1 MKSINTNTMSNRIFI
16 GIATV
21 LLAWNTQAQE
31 VLALDQAI
39 AMALEHN
46 HNLKIAELSSQQA
59 ANAAT
64 MGNAGM
70 LPNIVATAG
79 ANVSQQ
85 NSNLEFATGQTQ
97 DVEGAQSMSQNMS
110 LGISQTLFAGGRIQ
124 RSYALLKTA
133 EQSASLAE
141 QQAMETTIA
150 MVWSQYTGLAL
161 LQRSVVTAQQ
171 VLLFSAQR
179 YERAMLTNS
188 LGGSNTTERLSAEVD
203 LNRDSINL
211 LEVQAQYQLAKNSF
225 ATYIGWENSD
235 FLVDESGITDA
246 INATD
251 LPDDLLANLRENNS
265 ALLLAQTS
273 VNAAGLQEKL
283 QQSTL
288 FPTIAAQASYGLNQS
303 QAEAG
308 FLTASQQQGLN
319 AGISLQYN
327 LFSGFQSKTQRQNA
341 ALEVLKAQE
350 QLDLVSETLENTL
363 ANAMD
368 VFNNAIKIAAIETK
382 NMEVAERRL
391 MRMSELHALGK
402 ASSLELREAQIA
414 WLNANNGMYSAQF
427 QAVNAKITVLA
438 LVGSL
443 GR

>member
-1 MKSINTNTMSNRIFI
+1 MSNRFFI
-16 GIATV
+16 GIAAV
-21 LLAWNTQAQE
+21 LLALNTQAQE

-39 AMALEHN
+39 STALEHN

-64 MGNAGM
+64 VGNAGM
-70 LPNIVATAG
+70 LPNLVATAG

-97 DVEGAQSMSQNMS
+97 DVEGAQSLSQNMS

-133 EQSASLAE
+133 EQGASLAE
-141 QQAMETTIA
+141 KQAMETTIA

-161 LQRSVVTAQQ
+161 LQRSVSTAKESAA
-171 VLLFSAQR
+171 FSSQR
-179 YERAMLTNS
+179 YERALLTNS
-188 LGGSNTTERLSAEVD
+188 LGGSNTTERLAAEVD

-211 LEVQAQYQLAKNSF
+211 LEVQAQFQLAKNSF
-225 ATYIGWENSD
+225 ATYIGLDNSD
-235 FLVDESGITDA
+235 FIVDESGISDA

-251 LPDDLLANLRENNS
+251 FPDDLLANLRANNS

-273 VNAAGLQEKL
+273 VNTASLQEKL
-283 QQSTL
+283 QKSTL
-288 FPTIAAQASYGLNQS
+288 FPVVAVQASYGLNQS

-350 QLDLVSETLENTL
+350 QLDQVSETLENTL

-368 VFNNAIKIAAIETK
+368 VFNNAVEIAAIETK
-382 NMEVAERRL
+382 NVEVAERRL

-427 QAVNAKITVLA
+427 EAVNAKITVLA

>member
-1 MKSINTNTMSNRIFI
+1 MSNRIFI

-39 AMALEHN
+39 ATALEHN

-70 LPNIVATAG
+70 LPNVVATAG

-133 EQSASLAE
+133 EQSASIAE

-161 LQRSVVTAQQ
+161 LQRSVMTAQQ
-171 VLLFSAQR
+171 VLLFSSKR

-203 LNRDSINL
+203 LNRDSISL

-350 QLDLVSETLENTL
+350 QLDQVSETLENTL

>member
-1 MKSINTNTMSNRIFI
+1 MKSINTKTMSNRIFI

-39 AMALEHN
+39 AASLEHN

-235 FLVDESGITDA
+235 FMVAESGITDA

-265 ALLLAQTS
+265 ALLLAQTP

>member
-1 MKSINTNTMSNRIFI
+1 MSNRFFI

-21 LLAWNTQAQE
+21 LLALNTQAQE

-39 AMALEHN
+39 STALEHN

-64 MGNAGM
+64 VGNAGM
-70 LPNIVATAG
+70 LPNLVATAG

-97 DVEGAQSMSQNMS
+97 DVEGAQSLSQNMS

-133 EQSASLAE
+133 EQGASLAE
-141 QQAMETTIA
+141 KQAMETTIA

-161 LQRSVVTAQQ
+161 LQRSVSTAKESAA
-171 VLLFSAQR
+171 FSSQR
-179 YERAMLTNS
+179 YERALLTNS
-188 LGGSNTTERLSAEVD
+188 LGGSNTTERLAAEVD

-211 LEVQAQYQLAKNSF
+211 LEVQAQFQLAKNSF
-225 ATYIGWENSD
+225 ATYIGLDNSD
-235 FLVDESGITDA
+235 FIVDESGISDA

-251 LPDDLLANLRENNS
+251 FPDDLLANLRANNS

-273 VNAAGLQEKL
+273 VNTASLQEKL
-283 QQSTL
+283 QKSTL
-288 FPTIAAQASYGLNQS
+288 FPVVAVQASYGLNQS

-350 QLDLVSETLENTL
+350 QLDQVSETLENTL

-368 VFNNAIKIAAIETK
+368 VFNNAVEIAAIETK
-382 NMEVAERRL
+382 NVEVAERRL

-427 QAVNAKITVLA
+427 EAVNAKITVLA

>member
-1 MKSINTNTMSNRIFI
+1 MSNRFFI

-21 LLAWNTQAQE
+21 LLALNTQAQE

-39 AMALEHN
+39 STALEHN

-64 MGNAGM
+64 IGNAGM
-70 LPNIVATAG
+70 LPNLVATAG

-97 DVEGAQSMSQNMS
+97 DVEGAQSLSQNMS

-133 EQSASLAE
+133 EQGASLAE
-141 QQAMETTIA
+141 KQAMETTIA

-161 LQRSVVTAQQ
+161 LQRSVSTAKESAA
-171 VLLFSAQR
+171 FSSQR
-179 YERAMLTNS
+179 YERALLTNS
-188 LGGSNTTERLSAEVD
+188 LGGSNTTERLAAEVD

-211 LEVQAQYQLAKNSF
+211 LEVQAQFQLAKNSF
-225 ATYIGWENSD
+225 ATYIGLDNSD
-235 FLVDESGITDA
+235 FIVDESGISDA

-251 LPDDLLANLRENNS
+251 FPDDLLANLRANNS

-273 VNAAGLQEKL
+273 VNTASLQEKL
-283 QQSTL
+283 QKSTL
-288 FPTIAAQASYGLNQS
+288 FPVVAVQASYGLNQS

-350 QLDLVSETLENTL
+350 QLDQVSETLENTL

-368 VFNNAIKIAAIETK
+368 VFNNAVEIAAIETK
-382 NMEVAERRL
+382 NVEVAERRL
-391 MRMSELHALGK
+391 IRMSELHALGK

-427 QAVNAKITVLA
+427 EAVNAKITVLA

>member
-1 MKSINTNTMSNRIFI
+1 MSNRFFI
-16 GIATV
+16 GIAAV
-21 LLAWNTQAQE
+21 LLALNTQAQE

-39 AMALEHN
+39 STALEHN

-64 MGNAGM
+64 IGNAGM
-70 LPNIVATAG
+70 LPNLVATAG

-97 DVEGAQSMSQNMS
+97 DVEGAQSLSQNMS

-133 EQSASLAE
+133 EQGASLAE
-141 QQAMETTIA
+141 KQAMETTIA

-161 LQRSVVTAQQ
+161 LQRSVSTARESAA
-171 VLLFSAQR
+171 FSSQR
-179 YERAMLTNS
+179 YERALLTNS
-188 LGGSNTTERLSAEVD
+188 LGGSNTTERLAAEVD

-211 LEVQAQYQLAKNSF
+211 LEVQAQFQLAKNSF
-225 ATYIGWENSD
+225 ATYIGLDNSD
-235 FLVDESGITDA
+235 FIVDESGISDA

-251 LPDDLLANLRENNS
+251 FPDDLLANLRANNS

-273 VNAAGLQEKL
+273 VNTASLQEKL
-283 QQSTL
+283 QKSTL
-288 FPTIAAQASYGLNQS
+288 FPVVAVQASYGLNQS

-350 QLDLVSETLENTL
+350 QLDQVSETLENTL

-368 VFNNAIKIAAIETK
+368 VFNNAVEIAAIETK
-382 NMEVAERRL
+382 NVEVAERRL
-391 MRMSELHALGK
+391 IRMSELHALGK

-427 QAVNAKITVLA
+427 EAVNAKITVLA

>member
-1 MKSINTNTMSNRIFI
+1 MSNRIFI

-21 LLAWNTQAQE
+21 FLAWNTQAQE

-39 AMALEHN
+39 ATALEHN

-70 LPNIVATAG
+70 LPNVVATAG

-141 QQAMETTIA
+141 QQAMESTIA

-161 LQRSVVTAQQ
+161 LQRSVITAQQ
-171 VLLFSAQR
+171 VLLFSSKR

-203 LNRDSINL
+203 LNRDSISL

-246 INATD
+246 FNATD

-350 QLDLVSETLENTL
+350 QLDQVSETLENTL
-363 ANAMD
+363 ANAID

>member
-1 MKSINTNTMSNRIFI
+1 MSNRIFI

-39 AMALEHN
+39 ATALEHN

-70 LPNIVATAG
+70 LPNVVATAG

-171 VLLFSAQR
+171 VLLFSSQR

-350 QLDLVSETLENTL
+350 QLDQVSETLENTL

-414 WLNANNGMYSAQF
+414 WLNAKNGMYSAQF
-427 QAVNAKITVLA
+427 QAVNAKITLLA

-443 GR
+443 GT

>member
-1 MKSINTNTMSNRIFI
+1 MSNRIFI

-21 LLAWNTQAQE
+21 LLAWNTQAQD

-39 AMALEHN
+39 ATALEHN

-70 LPNIVATAG
+70 LPNVVATAG

-141 QQAMETTIA
+141 QQAMESTIA

-171 VLLFSAQR
+171 VLLFSSKR

-203 LNRDSINL
+203 LNRDSISL

-225 ATYIGWENSD
+225 ATYIGRDNSD

-341 ALEVLKAQE
+341 ALKVLKAQE
-350 QLDLVSETLENTL
+350 QLDQVSETLENTL

>member
-1 MKSINTNTMSNRIFI
+1 MSNRIFI

-39 AMALEHN
+39 ATALEHN

-70 LPNIVATAG
+70 LPNVVATAG

-97 DVEGAQSMSQNMS
+97 DVEGAQSLSQNMS

-141 QQAMETTIA
+141 QQAMESTIA

-171 VLLFSAQR
+171 VLLFSSQR

-273 VNAAGLQEKL
+273 VNAASLQEKL

-350 QLDLVSETLENTL
+350 QLDQVSETLENTL

-402 ASSLELREAQIA
+402 ASGLELREAQIA

>member
-1 MKSINTNTMSNRIFI
+1 
-16 GIATV
+16 
-21 LLAWNTQAQE
+21 
-31 VLALDQAI
+31 
-39 AMALEHN
+39 
-46 HNLKIAELSSQQA
+46 
-59 ANAAT
+59 
-64 MGNAGM
+64 
-70 LPNIVATAG
+70 
-79 ANVSQQ
+79 
-85 NSNLEFATGQTQ
+85 
-97 DVEGAQSMSQNMS
+97 
-110 LGISQTLFAGGRIQ
+110 
-124 RSYALLKTA
+124 
-133 EQSASLAE
+133 
-141 QQAMETTIA
+141 METTIA

-161 LQRSVVTAQQ
+161 LQRSVSTARESAA
-171 VLLFSAQR
+171 FSSQR
-179 YERAMLTNS
+179 YERALLTNS
-188 LGGSNTTERLSAEVD
+188 LGGSNTTERLAAEVD

-211 LEVQAQYQLAKNSF
+211 LEVQAQFQLAKNSF
-225 ATYIGWENSD
+225 ATYIGLDNSD
-235 FLVDESGITDA
+235 FIVDESGISDA

-251 LPDDLLANLRENNS
+251 FPDDLLANLRANNS

-273 VNAAGLQEKL
+273 VNTASLQEKL
-283 QQSTL
+283 QKSTL
-288 FPTIAAQASYGLNQS
+288 FPVVAVQASYGLNQS

-350 QLDLVSETLENTL
+350 QLDQVSETLENTL

-368 VFNNAIKIAAIETK
+368 VFNNAVEIAAIETK
-382 NMEVAERRL
+382 NVEVAERRL

-427 QAVNAKITVLA
+427 EAVNAKITVLA

>member
-1 MKSINTNTMSNRIFI
+1 MSNRIFI

-39 AMALEHN
+39 ATALEHN

-70 LPNIVATAG
+70 LPNVVATAG

-171 VLLFSAQR
+171 VLLFSSQR

-350 QLDLVSETLENTL
+350 QLDQVSETLENTL

-414 WLNANNGMYSAQF
+414 WLNAKKGMYSAQF
-427 QAVNAKITVLA
+427 QAVNAKITLLA

-443 GR
+443 GT

>member
-1 MKSINTNTMSNRIFI
+1 MSTRIFI
-16 GIATV
+16 GMAT
-21 LLAWNTQAQE
+21 LFIAWNAQAQE
-31 VLALDQAI
+31 VLALDDAI
-39 AMALEHN
+39 SQALEHN
-46 HNLKIAELSSQQA
+46 HDLKVAGYSSQQA
-59 ANAAT
+59 ENAAT
-64 MGNAGM
+64 RGNAGM
-70 LPNIVATAG
+70 MPIILATAG

-85 NSNLEFATGQTQ
+85 NSNLEFATGQVQ
-97 DVEGAQSMSQNMS
+97 DVKGAQSLSQNIS
-110 LGISQTLFAGGRIQ
+110 LGISQTLYAGGRIQ
-124 RSYALLKTA
+124 SAYELLKTA

-161 LQRSVVTAQQ
+161 LQRSVITAQQ
-171 VLLFSAQR
+171 VLLFSSQR

-188 LGGSNTTERLSAEVD
+188 LGGSNTTARLSAEVD

-225 ATYIGWENSD
+225 ATYIGWEDSD
-235 FLVDESGITDA
+235 FLVDESGIMDV

-251 LPDDLLANLRENNS
+251 LPDDLLATLRENNS

-273 VNAAGLQEKL
+273 VNATSLQEKL

-327 LFSGFQSKTQRQNA
+327 LFAGFQSKTQRQNA

-350 QLDLVSETLENTL
+350 QLDQVSETLENTL

-368 VFNNAIKIAAIETK
+368 VYNNAKRIAAIETK
-382 NMEVAERRL
+382 NTEVAERRL
-391 MRMSELHALGK
+391 MRMSELHNLGK
-402 ASSLELREAQIA
+402 ASSLELREAQLA
-414 WLNANNGMYSAQF
+414 WLNANNGMHSAYF
-427 QAVNAKITVLA
+427 KAVNAKITVLV

>member
-1 MKSINTNTMSNRIFI
+1 MSTRIFI
-16 GIATV
+16 GITT
-21 LLAWNTQAQE
+21 LFLAWNAQAQE
-31 VLALDQAI
+31 VLALDDAI
-39 AMALEHN
+39 SQALEHN
-46 HNLKIAELSSQQA
+46 HDLKVAGYSRQQA
-59 ANAAT
+59 ENAAT
-64 MGNAGM
+64 RGNAGM
-70 LPNIVATAG
+70 MPNILATAG

-85 NSNLEFATGQTQ
+85 NSNLEFATGQVQ
-97 DVEGAQSMSQNMS
+97 DVKGAQSLSQNIS
-110 LGISQTLFAGGRIQ
+110 LGISQTLYAGGRIQ
-124 RSYALLKTA
+124 SAYELLKTA

-161 LQRSVVTAQQ
+161 LQRSVITAQQ
-171 VLLFSAQR
+171 VLLFSSQR
-179 YERAMLTNS
+179 YERAMVRNS

-225 ATYIGWENSD
+225 ATYIGWDNSD
-235 FLVDESGITDA
+235 FLVDESGVTDA

-251 LPDDLLANLRENNS
+251 LPDDLLATLRENNS

-273 VNAAGLQEKL
+273 VNAASLQEKL

-327 LFSGFQSKTQRQNA
+327 LFAGFQSKTQRQNA

-350 QLDLVSETLENTL
+350 QLDQVSETLENTL

-368 VFNNAIKIAAIETK
+368 VYNNAKRIAAIETK
-382 NMEVAERRL
+382 NTEVAERRL
-391 MRMSELHALGK
+391 TRMSELHNLGK
-402 ASSLELREAQIA
+402 VSSLELREAQLA
-414 WLNANNGMYSAQF
+414 WLNANNGMYSAYF

>member
-1 MKSINTNTMSNRIFI
+1 MSNRFFI

-21 LLAWNTQAQE
+21 LLALNTQAQE

-39 AMALEHN
+39 SAALEHN

-64 MGNAGM
+64 IGNAGM
-70 LPNIVATAG
+70 LPNLVATAG

-97 DVEGAQSMSQNMS
+97 DVEGAQSLSQNMS

-133 EQSASLAE
+133 EQGASLAE
-141 QQAMETTIA
+141 KQAMETTIA

-161 LQRSVVTAQQ
+161 LQRSVSTAKESAA
-171 VLLFSAQR
+171 FSSQR
-179 YERAMLTNS
+179 YERALLTNS
-188 LGGSNTTERLSAEVD
+188 LGGSNTTERLAAEVD

-211 LEVQAQYQLAKNSF
+211 LEVQAQFQLAKNSF
-225 ATYIGWENSD
+225 ATYIGLDNSD
-235 FLVDESGITDA
+235 FIVDESGISDA

-251 LPDDLLANLRENNS
+251 FPDDLLANLRANNS

-273 VNAAGLQEKL
+273 VNTASLQEKL
-283 QQSTL
+283 QKSTL
-288 FPTIAAQASYGLNQS
+288 FPVVAVQASYGLNQS

-350 QLDLVSETLENTL
+350 QLDQVSETLENTL

-368 VFNNAIKIAAIETK
+368 VFNNAVEIAAIETK
-382 NMEVAERRL
+382 NVEVAERRL
-391 MRMSELHALGK
+391 IRMSELHALGK

-427 QAVNAKITVLA
+427 EAVNAKITVLA

>member
-1 MKSINTNTMSNRIFI
+1 MSNRIFI

-39 AMALEHN
+39 AASLEHN

-97 DVEGAQSMSQNMS
+97 DVEGAQSLSQNMS

-161 LQRSVVTAQQ
+161 LQRSAITAQQ
-171 VLLFSAQR
+171 VLLFSSQR
-179 YERAMLTNS
+179 YERALLTNS

-211 LEVQAQYQLAKNSF
+211 LEVQAQFELAKNSF
-225 ATYIGWENSD
+225 ATYVGWDNSD

-246 INATD
+246 INAKD

-273 VNAAGLQEKL
+273 VNAANLQEKL

-319 AGISLQYN
+319 AGVSLQYN

-350 QLDLVSETLENTL
+350 QLDQVSETLENTL

-402 ASSLELREAQIA
+402 ASSFELREAQIA
-414 WLNANNGMYSAQF
+414 WLNANNGMHSAQF

>member
-1 MKSINTNTMSNRIFI
+1 MSNRIFI

-21 LLAWNTQAQE
+21 LLTWNTQAQE

-39 AMALEHN
+39 ATALEHN

-70 LPNIVATAG
+70 LPSVVATAG

-85 NSNLEFATGQTQ
+85 NSNLEFATGQTK
-97 DVEGAQSMSQNMS
+97 DVEGAQSLSQNMS

-141 QQAMETTIA
+141 QQAIETTIA

-161 LQRSVVTAQQ
+161 LQRSLVTAQQ
-171 VLLFSAQR
+171 VLLFSSKR
-179 YERAMLTNS
+179 FERAMLTNS

-211 LEVQAQYQLAKNSF
+211 LEVQAQYDLAKNSF
-225 ATYIGWENSD
+225 ATYIGWENFD

-273 VNAAGLQEKL
+273 VNAASLQEKL

-350 QLDLVSETLENTL
+350 QLDQVSETLENTL

>member
-1 MKSINTNTMSNRIFI
+1 MSTRIFI
-16 GIATV
+16 GMAT
-21 LLAWNTQAQE
+21 LFIAWNAQAQE
-31 VLALDQAI
+31 VLALDDAI
-39 AMALEHN
+39 SQALEHN
-46 HNLKIAELSSQQA
+46 HDLKVAGYSSQQA
-59 ANAAT
+59 ENAAT
-64 MGNAGM
+64 RGNAGM
-70 LPNIVATAG
+70 MPIILATAG

-85 NSNLEFATGQTQ
+85 NSNLEFATGQVQ
-97 DVEGAQSMSQNMS
+97 DVKGAQSLSQNIS
-110 LGISQTLFAGGRIQ
+110 LGISQTLYAGGRIQ
-124 RSYALLKTA
+124 SAYELLKTA

-161 LQRSVVTAQQ
+161 LQRSVITAQQ
-171 VLLFSAQR
+171 VLLFSSQR

-188 LGGSNTTERLSAEVD
+188 LGGSNTTARLSAEVD

-225 ATYIGWENSD
+225 ATYIGWEDSD
-235 FLVDESGITDA
+235 FLVDESGIKDV

-273 VNAAGLQEKL
+273 VNATILQEKL

-350 QLDLVSETLENTL
+350 QLDQVSETLENTL

>member
-1 MKSINTNTMSNRIFI
+1 MSNRIFI

-21 LLAWNTQAQE
+21 LFAWNTQAQE

-39 AMALEHN
+39 ATALEHN

-70 LPNIVATAG
+70 LPNVVATAG

-319 AGISLQYN
+319 AGISVQYN

-350 QLDLVSETLENTL
+350 QLDQVSETLENTL

>member
-1 MKSINTNTMSNRIFI
+1 MSNRIFI

-39 AMALEHN
+39 ATALEHN

-70 LPNIVATAG
+70 LPNVVATAG

-133 EQSASLAE
+133 EQSASIAE

-161 LQRSVVTAQQ
+161 LQRRVMTAQQ
-171 VLLFSAQR
+171 VLLFSSKR

-203 LNRDSINL
+203 LNRDSISL

-350 QLDLVSETLENTL
+350 QLDQVSETLENTL

>member
-1 MKSINTNTMSNRIFI
+1 MSNRIFI

-39 AMALEHN
+39 ATALEHN

-70 LPNIVATAG
+70 LPNVVATAG

-97 DVEGAQSMSQNMS
+97 DVEGAQSLSQNMS

-141 QQAMETTIA
+141 QQAMESTIA

-161 LQRSVVTAQQ
+161 LQRSVMTAQQ

-225 ATYIGWENSD
+225 ATYLGWENSD

-273 VNAAGLQEKL
+273 VNAASLQEKL

-350 QLDLVSETLENTL
+350 QLDQVSETLENTL

>member
-1 MKSINTNTMSNRIFI
+1 MSNRIFI

-21 LLAWNTQAQE
+21 LLTWNTQAQE

-39 AMALEHN
+39 ATALEHN

-70 LPNIVATAG
+70 LPNVVALAG

-97 DVEGAQSMSQNMS
+97 DVEGAQSLSQNMS

-171 VLLFSAQR
+171 VLLFSSQR

-235 FLVDESGITDA
+235 FLVEESGITDA

-273 VNAAGLQEKL
+273 VNAASLQEKL

-350 QLDLVSETLENTL
+350 QLDQVSETLENTL

-414 WLNANNGMYSAQF
+414 WLNAKNGMYSAHF

-443 GR
+443 GT

>member
-1 MKSINTNTMSNRIFI
+1 MSNRFFI

-21 LLAWNTQAQE
+21 LLALNTQAQE

-39 AMALEHN
+39 STALEHN

-64 MGNAGM
+64 IGNAGM
-70 LPNIVATAG
+70 LPNLVATAG

-97 DVEGAQSMSQNMS
+97 DVEGAQSLSQNMS

-133 EQSASLAE
+133 EQGASLAE
-141 QQAMETTIA
+141 KQAMETTIA

-161 LQRSVVTAQQ
+161 LQRSVSTAKESAA
-171 VLLFSAQR
+171 FSSQR
-179 YERAMLTNS
+179 YERALLTNS
-188 LGGSNTTERLSAEVD
+188 LGGSNTTERLAAEVD

-211 LEVQAQYQLAKNSF
+211 LEVQAQFQLAKNSF
-225 ATYIGWENSD
+225 ATYIGLDNSD
-235 FLVDESGITDA
+235 FIVDESGISDA

-251 LPDDLLANLRENNS
+251 FPDDLLANLRANNS

-273 VNAAGLQEKL
+273 VNTASLQEKL
-283 QQSTL
+283 QKSTL
-288 FPTIAAQASYGLNQS
+288 FPVVAVQASYGLNQS

-350 QLDLVSETLENTL
+350 QLDQVSETLENTL

-368 VFNNAIKIAAIETK
+368 VFNNAVEIAAIETK
-382 NMEVAERRL
+382 NVEVAERRL

-427 QAVNAKITVLA
+427 EAVNAKITVLA

>member
-1 MKSINTNTMSNRIFI
+1 MSNRIFI

-21 LLAWNTQAQE
+21 LFAWNTQAQE

-39 AMALEHN
+39 ATALEHN

-70 LPNIVATAG
+70 LPNVVATAG

-188 LGGSNTTERLSAEVD
+188 LGGSNTTELLSAEVD

-319 AGISLQYN
+319 AGISVQYN

-350 QLDLVSETLENTL
+350 QLDQVSETLENTL

>member
-1 MKSINTNTMSNRIFI
+1 MSNRIFI

-39 AMALEHN
+39 ATALEHN
-46 HNLKIAELSSQQA
+46 YNLKIAELSSQQA

-70 LPNIVATAG
+70 LPNVVATAG

-161 LQRSVVTAQQ
+161 LQRSVMTAQQ
-171 VLLFSAQR
+171 VLLFSSQR

-235 FLVDESGITDA
+235 YLVDESGITDA

-273 VNAAGLQEKL
+273 VNAARLQEKL

-350 QLDLVSETLENTL
+350 QLDQVSETLENTL

>member
-1 MKSINTNTMSNRIFI
+1 MSNRIFI

-31 VLALDQAI
+31 ALGLDQAI
-39 AMALEHN
+39 ATALEHN
-46 HNLKIAELSSQQA
+46 HNIKIAELSSQQA

-70 LPNIVATAG
+70 LPNVVATAG

-97 DVEGAQSMSQNMS
+97 DVEGAQSLSQNMS
-110 LGISQTLFAGGRIQ
+110 LGISQILFAGGRIQ

-161 LQRSVVTAQQ
+161 LQRSLVTAQQ
-171 VLLFSAQR
+171 VLLFSSQR

-225 ATYIGWENSD
+225 ATYIGRDNSD

-273 VNAAGLQEKL
+273 VNAATLQEKL

-288 FPTIAAQASYGLNQS
+288 FPTIAAQASYGMNQS

-341 ALEVLKAQE
+341 ALEVLKAQV
-350 QLDLVSETLENTL
+350 QLDQVSETLENTL

-414 WLNANNGMYSAQF
+414 WLNAKNGMYSAQF

-443 GR
+443 GT

>member
-1 MKSINTNTMSNRIFI
+1 MSNRIFI

-31 VLALDQAI
+31 ALGLDQAI
-39 AMALEHN
+39 ATALEHN
-46 HNLKIAELSSQQA
+46 HNIKIAELSSQQA

-70 LPNIVATAG
+70 LPNVVATAG

-97 DVEGAQSMSQNMS
+97 DVEGAQSLSQNMS
-110 LGISQTLFAGGRIQ
+110 LGISQILFAGGRIQ

-161 LQRSVVTAQQ
+161 LQRSLVTAQQ
-171 VLLFSAQR
+171 VLLFSSQR

-225 ATYIGWENSD
+225 ATYIGRDNSD

-273 VNAAGLQEKL
+273 VNAATLQEKL

-288 FPTIAAQASYGLNQS
+288 FPTIAAQASYGMNQS

-350 QLDLVSETLENTL
+350 QLDQVSETLENTL

-414 WLNANNGMYSAQF
+414 WLNAKNGMYSAQF

-443 GR
+443 GT

>member
-1 MKSINTNTMSNRIFI
+1 MSNRIFI

-39 AMALEHN
+39 ATALEHN

-70 LPNIVATAG
+70 LPNVVATAG

-350 QLDLVSETLENTL
+350 QLDQVSETLENTL

>member
-1 MKSINTNTMSNRIFI
+1 MSNRIFI

-21 LLAWNTQAQE
+21 LFAWNTQAQE

-39 AMALEHN
+39 ATALEHN

-70 LPNIVATAG
+70 LPNVVATAG

-188 LGGSNTTERLSAEVD
+188 LGGSNTTELLSAEVD

-319 AGISLQYN
+319 AGINLQYN

-350 QLDLVSETLENTL
+350 QLDQVSETLENTL

>member
-1 MKSINTNTMSNRIFI
+1 MSNRIFI
-16 GIATV
+16 GIATL

-31 VLALDQAI
+31 VLTLDQAM
-39 AMALEHN
+39 ATALEHN

-59 ANAAT
+59 TNAAT

-70 LPNIVATAG
+70 LPNVVATAG

-97 DVEGAQSMSQNMS
+97 DVEGAQSLSQNMS

-161 LQRSVVTAQQ
+161 LQRSVITAQQ
-171 VLLFSAQR
+171 VLLFSSQR
-179 YERAMLTNS
+179 FERAMLTNS

-211 LEVQAQYQLAKNSF
+211 LEVQAQFELAKNSF
-225 ATYIGWENSD
+225 ATYIGWDNSD

-246 INATD
+246 INAKD

-273 VNAAGLQEKL
+273 VNAAGLQEEL

-350 QLDLVSETLENTL
+350 QLDQVSETLENTL

>member
-1 MKSINTNTMSNRIFI
+1 MSNRIFI

-39 AMALEHN
+39 AASLEHN
-46 HNLKIAELSSQQA
+46 HNLKISELSSQQA

-235 FLVDESGITDA
+235 FIVDESGITDA

-414 WLNANNGMYSAQF
+414 WLNANNGMYRAQF

>member
-1 MKSINTNTMSNRIFI
+1 MSNRIFI

-39 AMALEHN
+39 ATALEHN

-70 LPNIVATAG
+70 LPNVVATAG

-161 LQRSVVTAQQ
+161 LQRSVMTAQQ
-171 VLLFSAQR
+171 VLLFSSKR

-203 LNRDSINL
+203 LNRDSISL

-350 QLDLVSETLENTL
+350 QLDQVSETLENTL

>member
-1 MKSINTNTMSNRIFI
+1 MSNRIFI

-21 LLAWNTQAQE
+21 LLAWNAQAQE

-39 AMALEHN
+39 ATALEHN

-70 LPNIVATAG
+70 LPNVVATAG

-171 VLLFSAQR
+171 VLLFSSQR

-350 QLDLVSETLENTL
+350 QLDQVSETLENTL

>member
-235 FLVDESGITDA
+235 FIVDESGITDA

-350 QLDLVSETLENTL
+350 QLDQVSETLENTL

>member
-1 MKSINTNTMSNRIFI
+1 MSNRIFI

-31 VLALDQAI
+31 VLVLDQAI
-39 AMALEHN
+39 ATALEHN

-70 LPNIVATAG
+70 LPNVVATAG
-79 ANVSQQ
+79 VNVSQQ

-97 DVEGAQSMSQNMS
+97 DVEGAQSMSQTMS

-225 ATYIGWENSD
+225 ATYIGWENPD

-273 VNAAGLQEKL
+273 VNAAALQEKL

-350 QLDLVSETLENTL
+350 QLDQVSETLENTL

-391 MRMSELHALGK
+391 MRISELHALGK

>member
-1 MKSINTNTMSNRIFI
+1 MSNRIFI

-39 AMALEHN
+39 AASLEHN

-97 DVEGAQSMSQNMS
+97 DVEGAQSLSQNMS

-273 VNAAGLQEKL
+273 VNAASLQEKL

-350 QLDLVSETLENTL
+350 QLDQVSETLENTL

>member
-1 MKSINTNTMSNRIFI
+1 MSNRIFI

-39 AMALEHN
+39 AASLEHN

-97 DVEGAQSMSQNMS
+97 DVEGAQSLSQNMS

-161 LQRSVVTAQQ
+161 LQRSVLTAQQ

-273 VNAAGLQEKL
+273 VNTAGLQEKL

-350 QLDLVSETLENTL
+350 QLDQVSETLENTL

-414 WLNANNGMYSAQF
+414 WLNANNGMYSSQF

>member
-1 MKSINTNTMSNRIFI
+1 MSNRIFI
-16 GIATV
+16 GIATL

-31 VLALDQAI
+31 VLTLDQAM
-39 AMALEHN
+39 ATALEHN

-59 ANAAT
+59 TNAAT

-70 LPNIVATAG
+70 LPNVVATAG

-97 DVEGAQSMSQNMS
+97 DVEGAQSLSQNMS

-161 LQRSVVTAQQ
+161 LQRSAITAQQ
-171 VLLFSAQR
+171 VLLFSSQR
-179 YERAMLTNS
+179 YERALLTNS

-211 LEVQAQYQLAKNSF
+211 LEVQAQFELAKNSF
-225 ATYIGWENSD
+225 ATYVGWDNSD

-246 INATD
+246 INAKD

-273 VNAAGLQEKL
+273 VNAANLQEKL

-319 AGISLQYN
+319 AGVSLQYN

-350 QLDLVSETLENTL
+350 QLDQVSETLENTL

-402 ASSLELREAQIA
+402 ASSVELREAQIA
-414 WLNANNGMYSAQF
+414 WLNANNGMHSAQF

>member
-1 MKSINTNTMSNRIFI
+1 MSNRIFI

-21 LLAWNTQAQE
+21 LLTWNTQAQE

-39 AMALEHN
+39 ATALKHN

-70 LPNIVATAG
+70 LPSVVATAG

-97 DVEGAQSMSQNMS
+97 DVEGAQSLSQNMS
-110 LGISQTLFAGGRIQ
+110 LGISQTLFAGGRIKS
-124 RSYALLKTA
+124 SYALLKTA

-171 VLLFSAQR
+171 VLLFSSQR
-179 YERAMLTNS
+179 FERAMLTNS

-211 LEVQAQYQLAKNSF
+211 LEVQAQYDLAKNSF

-273 VNAAGLQEKL
+273 VNAASLQEKL

-319 AGISLQYN
+319 AGINLQYN

-350 QLDLVSETLENTL
+350 QLDQVSETLENTL

>member
-1 MKSINTNTMSNRIFI
+1 MSNRIFI

-21 LLAWNTQAQE
+21 LLTWNTQAQE

-39 AMALEHN
+39 ATALEHN

-70 LPNIVATAG
+70 LPSVVATAG

-97 DVEGAQSMSQNMS
+97 DVEGAQSLSQNMS

-141 QQAMETTIA
+141 QQAMESTIA

-171 VLLFSAQR
+171 VLLFSSQR

-273 VNAAGLQEKL
+273 VNAASLQEKL

-350 QLDLVSETLENTL
+350 QLDQVSETLENTL

-414 WLNANNGMYSAQF
+414 WLNAKNGMYSAHF

-443 GR
+443 GT